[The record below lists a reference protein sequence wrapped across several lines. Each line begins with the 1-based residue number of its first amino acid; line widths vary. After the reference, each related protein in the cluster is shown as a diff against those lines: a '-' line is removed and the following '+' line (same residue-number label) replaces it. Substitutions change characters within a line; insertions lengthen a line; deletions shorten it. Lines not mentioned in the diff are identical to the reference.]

1 MSEEILQKLVVRNRQ
16 VSGYDG
22 IAIASGLEALNLR
35 FEGWGLKVEGSGF
48 GVEGRGLRVEGS
60 WLSVER

>member
-35 FEGWGLKVEGSGF
+35 FEGWGLKVEG
-48 GVEGRGLRVEGS
+48 
-60 WLSVER
+60 